1 MEKIIRSICSF
12 SKQIDPILIK
22 EQEALVQQLK
32 KAGFSIQTQRFC
44 ASEASISEIEQQ
56 FSGNENEYLFAIG
69 SLDRKQTQ
77 PQLGAFLQAQT
88 PIAFNLQISDEVR
101 PEDVDVLF
109 QIIQKAPSKTFHFT
123 FSFNNAYNSPYF
135 PASNFGKAGFSIG
148 LQPTNLATGR
158 NSLDAWF
165 SNMKQVWLELTDLF
179 KDNPSFLGIDSSIAP
194 LFGGESSF
202 IHFIQQ
208 LSPSFNRAC
217 SSPIFTQVSNF
228 IKQDNPKPIGLCG
241 LMFPCLEDFELAK
254 LYEIGAFD
262 IERNI
267 FLSLHSGLGIDTYP
281 IGIDESRERVLEI
294 LQLMLALSNKYQ
306 KPLAARF
313 VSDGKTKI
321 GQQSNFE
328 NQYLKDVIIRAL

>member
-12 SKQIDPILIK
+12 SKQIDPVVIK
-22 EQEALVQQLK
+22 EQEALVQQLE

-44 ASEASISEIEQQ
+44 VSEQSILEIDQQ
-56 FSGNENEYLFAIG
+56 FQNSDKGYLFAIG
-69 SLDRKQTQ
+69 SLNRQQTQ
-77 PQLGAFLQAQT
+77 SQLEAFLQAQT
-88 PIAFNLQISDEVR
+88 PIAFNLQLKDEVR
-101 PEDVDVLF
+101 LEDIEVLF
-109 QIIQKAPSKTFHFT
+109 QIIQRAPSKTFHFT
-123 FSFNNAYNSPYF
+123 FSFNNTYNSPYF
-135 PASNFGKAGFSIG
+135 PASNFGKTGFSIG
-148 LQPTNLATGR
+148 LQPTNLAAGCD
-158 NSLDAWF
+158 SLSAWF
-165 SNMKQVWLELTDLF
+165 DNMKQVWLELTDLF
-179 KDNPSFLGIDSSIAP
+179 KNNTSFLGIDSSIAP

-208 LSPSFNRAC
+208 LSPSFNKAC

-228 IKQDNPKPIGLCG
+228 IKQENPKSIGLCG

-254 LYEIGAFD
+254 LYEEDAFD

-328 NQYLKDVIIRAL
+328 NQYLKDVIIHAL